1 MEAGLKTAAKKGAT
15 AQDTHVHTPRRAGL
29 PILEGGRREER
40 RGGLQQL
47 SPLPL
52 VVPLPLPKGPLRP
65 RALIKRT
72 KEKKG
77 IFGISKKKTSS

>member
-1 MEAGLKTAAKKGAT
+1 M
-15 AQDTHVHTPRRAGL
+15 
-29 PILEGGRREER
+29 
-40 RGGLQQL
+40 

-77 IFGISKKKTSS
+77 IFGISKKKTIILIFRGHFCPFFVSSVVREMPVLFRDWTT

>member
-1 MEAGLKTAAKKGAT
+1 M
-15 AQDTHVHTPRRAGL
+15 
-29 PILEGGRREER
+29 
-40 RGGLQQL
+40 
-47 SPLPL
+47 SPLPF

-77 IFGISKKKTSS
+77 IFGISKKHHLDILGAFCPFFVSSVVREMLVLFRDLTT